1 MKNKTK
7 LTLDMLC
14 VQYDSWLQ
22 NYGKGRDENDLRF
35 GQWIHNNFNLF
46 PNRIIT
52 LKDGYYTEDPE
63 LAFEELS
70 TIIDRQIINLKIKQ

>member
-1 MKNKTK
+1 MKNKPK
-7 LTLDMLC
+7 LSLGMLY

-35 GQWIHNNFNLF
+35 GQWIHNNFDIK
-46 PNRIIT
+46 PSHDRIIT

-70 TIIDRQIINLKIKQ
+70 TIIDK